1 MTEGTLT
8 PNALLMTAT
17 NEDAL
22 EAAVRE
28 HARLVYR
35 IAYSV
40 SRNHHDAEDATQETF
55 LRILRYRRKLQGIDD
70 PKMWIARIAWRVA
83 VGQEK
88 KRPAGGLGEKEV
100 GGRDFAFAGWRAVDR
115 GIGRECR
122 NGEDP
127 RVIDQSLAGTA
138 EGCNHLVD
146 RWGVAAE
153 RGRKGARNKRG
164 FGAFKVISCEAD
176 FEEQAQ
182 GFGSAT
188 WDYKIK
194 IKIKIKIKTD
204 WTICSRRRS
213 SGMET

>member
-1 MTEGTLT
+1 
-8 PNALLMTAT
+8 MTAT

-100 GGRDFAFAGWRAVDR
+100 GDAISHLRVGGQSTEESAASAEMARILESLIRALPEPLR
-115 GIGRECR
+115 GAITLSTV
-122 NGEDP
+122 GELLP
-127 RVIDQSLAGTA
+127 SEVARVLETSEASVRSRLF
-138 EGCNHLVD
+138 
-146 RWGVAAE
+146 R
-153 RGRKGARNKRG
+153 ARQILRSKLKALEVQHGITR
-164 FGAFKVISCEAD
+164 
-176 FEEQAQ
+176 
-182 GFGSAT
+182 
-188 WDYKIK
+188 
-194 IKIKIKIKTD
+194 
-204 WTICSRRRS
+204 SR
-213 SGMET
+213 